1 FVPVVYD
8 EKKQREKVSAKI
20 VLNRNHLQSFH
31 DDLDKHLKA
40 EIPQIYERGVV
51 NGQTVGV
58 ETVEELKQ
66 LQLSEK
72 ALKQELKD
80 LNDRKET
87 LISQTDTLKQDNVQY
102 ESVQQKV
109 ETTRIDSKT
118 IKEKI
123 VLLKLEATD
132 TGF

>member
-1 FVPVVYD
+1 
-8 EKKQREKVSAKI
+8 
-20 VLNRNHLQSFH
+20 
-31 DDLDKHLKA
+31 

-58 ETVEELKQ
+58 ETVEEIKQ
-66 LQLSEK
+66 LQLREK

-87 LISQTDTLKQDNVQY
+87 LISQTDTLKQDYVQY
-102 ESVQQKV
+102 EIVKQKV
-109 ETTRIDSKT
+109 ETTRIDSKP

-123 VLLKLEATD
+123 WLLKRDGFAIVNVKAAKYDLEKLRDVYRYMPIAKQKKQVSKTIAA
-132 TGF
+132 